1 MALMICAVC
10 SYIHKFGY
18 NWGFNQP
25 VGQTRPHA
33 TPNAFLRNASICAD
47 ICQYMCSENVQMA
60 CPNTKQYTY
69 HCNLN
74 GRSWA
79 YNIVRHP
86 NANVAM
92 AIRLIRLHAR
102 LNHAEQYESIATIIT
117 SITTIISIIII
128 IIMITIIF
136 IMSRVLDFQG
146 NRSTSACWWETVA
159 ISEISL
165 KLIE

>member
-1 MALMICAVC
+1 MPIYV
-10 SYIHKFGY
+10 F
-18 NWGFNQP
+18 
-25 VGQTRPHA
+25 R
-33 TPNAFLRNASICAD
+33 
-47 ICQYMCSENVQMA
+47 E
-60 CPNTKQYTY
+60 CPNGLSEHKKYTY

-74 GRSWA
+74 GRSLA

-102 LNHAEQYESIATIIT
+102 LNHAEQYESIATSIT
-117 SITTIISIIII
+117 SITTIISII

-146 NRSTSACWWETVA
+146 NRSTSAC
-159 ISEISL
+159 
-165 KLIE
+165 